1 MTTSQTPQPSGGTAP
16 APDGGAPDAH
26 TLQAQLAALVE
37 TGEGDFPVG
46 ELRPLLEFLRV
57 LLNARALALLP
68 VAEKPGLASCVVT
81 TRGVLAS
88 SLAQVATALDSSKA
102 NVLPAP
108 ALGADG
114 WTLGVP
120 VRRENEPLYWL
131 IAQLVVPNQRDLQAF
146 LVLLQTSAGFLL
158 YREQRSAMREL
169 GWVLERT
176 SSLLDIFRRA
186 GGELD
191 FDKACRMAV
200 DDVRDYLGCS
210 RVFLGVKKRG
220 AIHIRAISGV
230 GRVDAKSPAHHP
242 FESAMSEAL
251 ALGKRVDFSTA
262 ETKCRETVA
271 HELLLKQTGA
281 ARITTLPLPR
291 NGGALLIEW
300 REAPT
305 PLGERLVDAATP
317 FIPVLLDLVERA
329 RPNAAVFTARR
340 AWEKAGA
347 NRRVA
352 FVAIVLAVGALL
364 AWPFHYSIK
373 ADCRL
378 APTVKRVVAA
388 PFQGQLRKSFVQ
400 PGDRVTEGQQL
411 AEMDNRDLK
420 LKEAELIAARERAL
434 KQRDKAM
441 SNDGAGADIGAAQ
454 VASFEAQSVGQ
465 ELELAQRRIALL
477 AVKSPIAGVV
487 IAGDLRRSEGQP
499 VQQGQVL
506 FEVAPLDEMIVEID
520 VPDRDVSRVRPALP
534 LRVRLESFAGEAW
547 TTSLTKIHPQSEQR
561 DGRNVFVCEA
571 AIVNKT
577 AHDLR
582 PGMRGRATIEGD
594 RRPLAWIIGHRFWD
608 FVVESLFW

>member
-1 MTTSQTPQPSGGTAP
+1 MTTSQTSQLSSAE
-16 APDGGAPDAH
+16 AAAPDAH

-37 TGEGDFPVG
+37 NGEG
-46 ELRPLLEFLRV
+46 ELRPLLEFLRA

-68 VAEKPGLASCVVT
+68 AAERPGLASCVVT

-88 SLAQVATALDSSKA
+88 SLAQVAASLDSSKA
-102 NVLPAP
+102 NVLPAT

-114 WTLGVP
+114 WTIGVP
-120 VRRENEPLYWL
+120 VRRENEPLCWL
-131 IAQLVVPNQRDLQAF
+131 IAQLVIPNSHDVQAF
-146 LVLLQTSAGFLL
+146 LVLLQTAAGYLL
-158 YREQRSAMREL
+158 YREQRTAMREL

-176 SSLLDIFRRA
+176 SSLLDLFRRA

-200 DDVRDYLGCS
+200 DDLRDYLGCS

-220 AIHIRAISGV
+220 AIHVRAISGV
-230 GRVDAKSPAHHP
+230 GRVDAKSASHHP
-242 FESAMSEAL
+242 FEAAMGEAL
-251 ALGKRVDFSTA
+251 EAEKRVDFSA
-262 ETKCRETVA
+262 GESKSRETVA
-271 HELLLKQTGA
+271 HEILLQQTGA

-291 NGGALLIEW
+291 KSGALLIEW
-300 REAPT
+300 KDAPA
-305 PLGERLVDAATP
+305 PANARLVDAATP
-317 FIPVLLDLVERA
+317 FVPALLDLVERA
-329 RPNAAVFTARR
+329 RPNAAVFAARR

-347 NRRVA
+347 NRRAAFIAVA
-352 FVAIVLAVGALL
+352 LATAALL
-364 AWPFHYSIK
+364 ACPFHYSIK

-400 PGDRVTEGQQL
+400 PGDRVAEGQLL

-465 ELELAQRRIALL
+465 ELELVQRRIALL
-477 AVKSPIAGVV
+477 AVKAPIAGVL

-520 VPDRDVSRVRPALP
+520 VPDREVSRVRPALP
-534 LRVRLESFAGEAW
+534 LRVRLESFPGEAW
-547 TTSLTKIHPQSEQR
+547 ETAVTKIHPQSEQR

-571 AIVNKT
+571 AIASKA

-594 RRPLAWIIGHRFWD
+594 RRPLAWIVGHRFWE
-608 FVVESLFW
+608 FVVESVFW

>member
-1 MTTSQTPQPSGGTAP
+1 MTTSQTSQPPEIASAT
-16 APDGGAPDAH
+16 PDAH

-37 TGEGDFPVG
+37 NGEGDIPVG

-68 VAEKPGLASCVVT
+68 VAERPGLASCVVT

-88 SLAQVATALDSSKA
+88 SLAPVAASLDSSKA
-102 NVLPAP
+102 NVVPAP
-108 ALGADG
+108 ALGTDG

-120 VRRENEPLYWL
+120 VLRENTPLYWL
-131 IAQLVVPNQRDLQAF
+131 IAQLVIPNARDVQAF
-146 LVLLQTSAGFLL
+146 LVLLQTSAGYLL

-169 GWVLERT
+169 GWMLERT

-200 DDVRDYLGCS
+200 DDLRDYLGCA

-220 AIHIRAISGV
+220 AIHVRAISGV
-230 GRVDAKSPAHHP
+230 GRVDAKSPSHHP
-242 FESAMSEAL
+242 FEAAMSEAL
-251 ALGKRVDFSTA
+251 EAGKRIDVSTG
-262 ETKCRETVA
+262 ETRSRETVA
-271 HELLLKQTGA
+271 HGLLLDHTGA
-281 ARITTLPLPR
+281 AHLTTLPLPR
-291 NGGALLIEW
+291 NGGALLLEW
-300 REAPT
+300 KDAPS
-305 PLGERLVDAATP
+305 PAAARLVDAAVP
-317 FIPVLLDLVERA
+317 FAPVLLDLVERA
-329 RPNAAVFTARR
+329 RPNAAVFAARR
-340 AWEKAGA
+340 AWAKAGA
-347 NRRVA
+347 NRRA
-352 FVAIVLAVGALL
+352 ALAVIAVAAAALL

-373 ADCRL
+373 ANCRL

-400 PGDRVTEGQQL
+400 PGDRVTEGQPL

-454 VASFEAQSVGQ
+454 VAQFEAQSVGQ
-465 ELELAQRRIALL
+465 ELELVQRKIALL
-477 AVKSPIAGVV
+477 AVKAPIAGVV
-487 IAGDLRRSEGQP
+487 ISGDLRRSEGQP

-506 FEVAPLDEMIVEID
+506 FEVAPLDEMIVELD
-520 VPDRDVSRVRPALP
+520 VPDREISRIRPALP

-547 TTSLTKIHPQSEQR
+547 TTSVSKIHPQSEQR
-561 DGRNVFVCEA
+561 EGRNVFVCEA
-571 AIVNKT
+571 AIENKT

-582 PGMRGRATIEGD
+582 PGMRGRATIESD
-594 RRPLAWIIGHRFWD
+594 RRPLAWIVGHRFWD
-608 FVVESLFW
+608 FVIESLFW

>member
-1 MTTSQTPQPSGGTAP
+1 MTSQTSQLSSAD
-16 APDGGAPDAH
+16 AAAAPDAH

-37 TGEGDFPVG
+37 NGEG
-46 ELRPLLEFLRV
+46 ELRPLLEFLRA

-68 VAEKPGLASCVVT
+68 VAERPGLASCVVT

-88 SLAQVATALDSSKA
+88 SLAQVAASLDASKA

-120 VRRENEPLYWL
+120 VRRENEPLCWL
-131 IAQLVVPNQRDLQAF
+131 IAQLVIPNPRDVQAF
-146 LVLLQTSAGFLL
+146 LVLLQTAAGYLL

-176 SSLLDIFRRA
+176 SSLLDLFRRA

-200 DDVRDYLGCS
+200 DDLRDYLGCA

-220 AIHIRAISGV
+220 AIQVRAISGV
-230 GRVDAKSPAHHP
+230 GLVDAKSASHHP
-242 FESAMSEAL
+242 FEAAMGEAL
-251 ALGKRVDFSTA
+251 AAGKRVDFSAT
-262 ETKCRETVA
+262 ETKSRERVA
-271 HELLLKQTGA
+271 HEILLRQTGA
-281 ARITTLPLPR
+281 AQLTTLPLPR
-291 NGGALLIEW
+291 QGGALLIEW
-300 REAPT
+300 KDAPA
-305 PLGERLVDAATP
+305 PAHARLVDAAEP
-317 FIPVLLDLVERA
+317 FVPVLLDLVERA
-329 RPNAAVFTARR
+329 RPNAAVFAARR
-340 AWEKAGA
+340 AWAKAGA
-347 NRRVA
+347 NRRAA
-352 FVAIVLAVGALL
+352 FIALALATAALL

-400 PGDRVTEGQQL
+400 PGDRVTEGQLL

-465 ELELAQRRIALL
+465 ELELTQRRIALL
-477 AVKSPIAGVV
+477 AVKAPIAGVV
-487 IAGDLRRSEGQP
+487 VAGDLRRSEGQP
-499 VQQGQVL
+499 VPQGQVL
-506 FEVAPLDEMIVEID
+506 FEVAPLEEMIVEID
-520 VPDRDVSRVRPALP
+520 VPDREVSRVRPALP

-547 TTSLTKIHPQSEQR
+547 ETSLTKIHPQSEQR
-561 DGRNVFVCEA
+561 EGRNIFVAEA
-571 AIVNKT
+571 PIANQT
-577 AHDLR
+577 GRELR

-594 RRPLAWIIGHRFWD
+594 RRALAWIVGHRFWD